1 MRNVITIQKEFNA
14 PRSDVFNLLSKHAA
28 YNTAFAPLQVVRVKD
43 SADPERPDGVG
54 SVRRMGFGVIK
65 PLKEEI
71 THLEENKR
79 IEYKLIDN
87 PLVKHH
93 LGRIEFSEIT
103 PYITLVTYR
112 IELTAKAPVVSK
124 LILAQLKLAIT
135 LGFSR
140 LAKAFASS

>member
-1 MRNVITIQKEFNA
+1 MLLLVMSLTCFLNMQLTTLHLLHYKLCVLKIQ
-14 PRSDVFNLLSKHAA
+14 
-28 YNTAFAPLQVVRVKD
+28 
-43 SADPERPDGVG
+43 ADPERPDGVG

>member
-1 MRNVITIQKEFNA
+1 M
-14 PRSDVFNLLSKHAA
+14 
-28 YNTAFAPLQVVRVKD
+28 
-43 SADPERPDGVG
+43 
-54 SVRRMGFGVIK
+54 
-65 PLKEEI
+65 
-71 THLEENKR
+71 
-79 IEYKLIDN
+79 
-87 PLVKHH
+87 KHH

>member
-14 PRSDVFNLLSKHAA
+14 PLSDVFNLLSKHAA

-79 IEYKLIDN
+79 I
-87 PLVKHH
+87 
-93 LGRIEFSEIT
+93 
-103 PYITLVTYR
+103 
-112 IELTAKAPVVSK
+112 
-124 LILAQLKLAIT
+124 
-135 LGFSR
+135 
-140 LAKAFASS
+140 

>member
-1 MRNVITIQKEFNA
+1 
-14 PRSDVFNLLSKHAA
+14 
-28 YNTAFAPLQVVRVKD
+28 
-43 SADPERPDGVG
+43 
-54 SVRRMGFGVIK
+54 
-65 PLKEEI
+65 
-71 THLEENKR
+71 
-79 IEYKLIDN
+79 
-87 PLVKHH
+87 
-93 LGRIEFSEIT
+93 GRIEFSEIT